1 MAFSS
6 RQDGLLLRMDWAGP
20 AVCLHIERFGPDKP
34 WTLWLP
40 GMWRQGDPLSAY
52 LFIIAE
58 EVLSQNITQMVS
70 RGLITPLSVQPGPG
84 LPFICFFR
92 TIFDFSCV
100 HPYKG
105 SSTSS
110 YEVSDP
116 GSISILP
123 RATYFLVVCS
133 LVVRIKSA
141 TGMSE
146 SKFSTTYLGVPLF
159 QGAPKRIFYLCW
171 TQLERD
177 SVVGR
182 VSDYPSQGGWFL

>member
-6 RQDGLLLRMDWAGP
+6 QDPGQDGLLLRMDWAGP

-34 WTLWLP
+34 WTLWLLLP
-40 GMWRQGDPLSAY
+40 GMRRQGDPLSAY

-92 TIFDFSCV
+92 TIFYFSCV

-110 YEVSDP
+110 SEVSDP

-141 TGMSE
+141 VWRACPRASSQRLILVFRS
-146 SKFSTTYLGVPLF
+146 SKEPRRGYFTIAGLS
-159 QGAPKRIFYLCW
+159 
-171 TQLERD
+171 
-177 SVVGR
+177 
-182 VSDYPSQGGWFL
+182 